1 MEEKRGSWYLLTG
14 LVIGI
19 LIGLFYARVLA
30 PVKYVDTSPHLL
42 DEASKAQMRG
52 MIALAYQADGD
63 LGRAIARIELLHDE
77 KPSEALSAQAQSVV
91 AEEGPG
97 RLANALAELSTA
109 IGKYGGQPAQNL
121 PDTGESPSIQE
132 GSSTATKIPGANAAE
147 VALAATQTIEPGSAV
162 RTATAA
168 PTLTPTPMATFTP
181 RPSVTL
187 LPALSQPFKLKDQQ
201 DFCIPAQAG
210 LVQVQVDDQSG
221 DPVPGARIDVT
232 WNGGDEFFFTGLYP
246 QVNTGYADFIA
257 LPTAAYRIRV
267 GDGGEVV
274 DAFSLP
280 DCETSEGE
288 AYQGGVV
295 LVFSP

>member
-1 MEEKRGSWYLLTG
+1 MEENRGPWYLLTG

-19 LIGLFYARVLA
+19 LLGLFCSRVLV
-30 PVKYVDTSPHLL
+30 PVKYVDTAPQLL
-42 DEASKAQMRG
+42 DETSKAQLRG

-63 LGRAIARIELLHDE
+63 LGRAKARIELLHDE
-77 KPSEALSAQAQSVV
+77 NPFEALTAQAQTVN

-109 IGKYGGQPAQNL
+109 LSEFNNSPAQTA
-121 PDTGESPSIQE
+121 PDVGEPLATLD
-132 GSSTATKIPGANAAE
+132 GSSTATRIPGANAAE
-147 VALAATQTIEPGSAV
+147 VAMVSTATIEPGLAV

-168 PTLTPTPMATFTP
+168 PTLTPTSMATFTP

-187 LPALSQPFKLKDQQ
+187 LSALGQPFKLKEQQ
-201 DFCIPAQAG
+201 EFCIPAQAG

-221 DPVPGARIDVT
+221 EPVPGARINVT
-232 WNGGDEFFFTGLYP
+232 WNDGDEFIFTGLYP

-274 DAFSLP
+274 DAFSLL